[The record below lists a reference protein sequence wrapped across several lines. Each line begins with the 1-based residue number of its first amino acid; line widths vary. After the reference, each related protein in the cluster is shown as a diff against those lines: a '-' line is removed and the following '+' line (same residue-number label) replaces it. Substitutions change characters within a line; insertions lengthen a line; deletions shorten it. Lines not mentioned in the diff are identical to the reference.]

1 MTVDELRTRCT
12 DSLITLLKSGQESA
26 SFARRPLML
35 ACYTLMFSDI
45 PHAIC
50 TEQDAM
56 YRGEDDIKLHSI
68 DPIKTLQAVKKVLEG
83 KCFAIRAMDTEV
95 IIGDHLILGAD
106 EDGIYAYYNQE
117 FLPKEIMDCLVLDK
131 KDEVRYMNYVT
142 HNSNGFTTTEL
153 EVHKTECDL
162 KLNYNDDLPYQQLED
177 FIKGEESGIV
187 VLNGIPGSGNF
198 KLPFST
204 GMC

>member
-1 MTVDELRTRCT
+1 MTVDELRTHCT
-12 DSLITLLKSGQESA
+12 DSLITLLKSGQEPA
-26 SFARRPLML
+26 TLARRPLML
-35 ACYTLMFSDI
+35 ACYTLMFSEI

-50 TEQDAM
+50 TEQDAV
-56 YRGEDDIKLHSI
+56 YKGEENIRLSTI
-68 DPIKTLQAVKKVLEG
+68 DPVKTLQAIKKLLEG
-83 KCFAIRAMDTEV
+83 KCFSIRAMDTEV
-95 IIGDHLILGAD
+95 IISDHLILSAD
-106 EDGIYAYYNQE
+106 EDGICAYYNHE
-117 FLPKEIMDCLVLDK
+117 FLPKEIIDCQVLAK

-142 HNSNGFTTTEL
+142 HNSNGFTTTEF

-198 KLPFST
+198 KLPFSA
-204 GMC
+204 GMG